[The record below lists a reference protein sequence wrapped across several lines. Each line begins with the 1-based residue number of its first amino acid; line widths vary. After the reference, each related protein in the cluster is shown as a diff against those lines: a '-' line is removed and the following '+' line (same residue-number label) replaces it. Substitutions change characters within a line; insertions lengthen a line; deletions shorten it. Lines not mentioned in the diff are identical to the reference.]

1 MASTTSAGTAD
12 RDELPVNIGGQAV
25 IDGVMMR
32 APGRVATAV
41 RVAPDRIVVRQEAYH
56 SLAKRF
62 PPFRLPVLRGA
73 LSLIESLVIGTRTL
87 NWSAELSQYGA
98 DAPLEKD
105 LGHQVMSV
113 LSLLLAF
120 SVGILLFMYLP
131 YLASSILGQG
141 EGEGANQVI
150 FHLVVG
156 LIRISLLLGY
166 LWGISRWSEV
176 RTLFAYHGAEH
187 KSIYAWEETRK
198 VTVEEARQHTR
209 FHPRCGTS
217 FLLVVALATVLVY
230 AVFDS
235 IWINGMGSFKGYGSF
250 DSVFHRLLVHL
261 PIIPLVAGLSFEILQ
276 LSNRMRNAA
285 LAQLL
290 IAPGLW
296 FQRLTTQEPDEA
308 QLEVAVVAIRA
319 SLDLPMDGLRSHIE
333 FI

>member
-12 RDELPVNIGGQAV
+12 RAELPVNIGGQAV

-41 RVAPDRIVVRQEAYH
+41 RVAPERIVVHREDYH
-56 SLAKRF
+56 SLSHRF
-62 PPFRLPVLRGA
+62 PWLRLPVLRGA
-73 LSLIESLVIGTRTL
+73 LSLVESLIIGTRTL

-105 LGHQVMSV
+105 WGHHVMSV
-113 LSLLLAF
+113 LSLVLAF
-120 SVGILLFMYLP
+120 SVGIVLFMYLP
-131 YLASSILGQG
+131 YLASTFMGLG
-141 EGEGANQVI
+141 EGGANQI
-150 FHLVVG
+150 FFHLVVG
-156 LIRISLLLGY
+156 LIRISLLLAY
-166 LWGISRWSEV
+166 LWGISRWNEV
-176 RTLFAYHGAEH
+176 RVLFAYHGAEH
-187 KSIYAWEETRK
+187 KSIYAWEETRQ
-198 VTVEEARQHTR
+198 VTVEEARLHTR

-235 IWINGMGSFKGYGSF
+235 IWVNGLGSFKGIGNL
-250 DSVFHRLLVHL
+250 DSVHHRLLVHL
-261 PIIPLVAGLSFEILQ
+261 PIIPLVAGLAFEILQ
-276 LSNRMRNAA
+276 LSNRLRNAA
-285 LAQLL
+285 LARLL